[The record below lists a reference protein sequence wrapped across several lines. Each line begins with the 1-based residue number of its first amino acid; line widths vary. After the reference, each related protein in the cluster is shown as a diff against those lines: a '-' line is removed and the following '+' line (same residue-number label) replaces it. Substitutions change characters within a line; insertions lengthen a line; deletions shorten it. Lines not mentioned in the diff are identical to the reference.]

1 MAEIIL
7 KPTEYTEY
15 RIGRIHRLQE
25 IVGKFD
31 IISLSE
37 TFLSMESSINLEIPG
52 FHPLFRRDRGSFGG
66 GVACYVRDTLVTKRR
81 HDLEITGMECLWL
94 EIRSN
99 NNKFLLCT
107 CYRPPDEQ
115 YNFWDE
121 LQYMVDLTH
130 LGQVNSIILT
140 GDFNADPSAPNG
152 IKLLSFVN
160 INAFSLHI
168 NEPTRIT
175 ETTSSILDQFVSNI
189 PEYVNDSGVDP
200 PLLTNDH
207 CTISITLSFKISK
220 LQPIERLIWQYNNA
234 DFKALNSALQNTDW
248 SPCFEQANIN
258 GACLKWNEMFLNLAA
273 NTFQTK

>member
-1 MAEIIL
+1 
-7 KPTEYTEY
+7 
-15 RIGRIHRLQE
+15 
-25 IVGKFD
+25 
-31 IISLSE
+31 
-37 TFLSMESSINLEIPG
+37 
-52 FHPLFRRDRGSFGG
+52 
-66 GVACYVRDTLVTKRR
+66 
-81 HDLEITGMECLWL
+81 MECLWL

-107 CYRPPDEQ
+107 CYRPPDER

-130 LGQVNSIILT
+130 LGQVKSIILS
-140 GDFNADPSAPNG
+140 GDFNADPSTPNG

-160 INAFSLHI
+160 INAFSFHI

-189 PEYVNDSGVDP
+189 PEYVYDNGVDP

-220 LQPIERLIWQYNNA
+220 MQPIERLIWQY
-234 DFKALNSALQNTDW
+234 K
-248 SPCFEQANIN
+248 IR
-258 GACLKWNEMFLNLAA
+258 
-273 NTFQTK
+273 